1 MQERLLE
8 RPPSS
13 NGNEVTQMSEDLK
26 EAVLKYLGTVS
37 QAKNRDVARAIG
49 IEKALVDKAIAD
61 LAKEDKI
68 EYRSFGGITFI
79 AIKGKS
85 ET

>member
-1 MQERLLE
+1 M
-8 RPPSS
+8 
-13 NGNEVTQMSEDLK
+13 TEDLK
-26 EAVLKYLGTVS
+26 ESILKYLGTVS
-37 QAKNRDVARAIG
+37 QAKNRDVARAINV
-49 IEKALVDKAIAD
+49 EKALVDKAIGE

-68 EYRSFGGITFI
+68 EYRSYGGITYI

>member
-1 MQERLLE
+1 
-8 RPPSS
+8 
-13 NGNEVTQMSEDLK
+13 MSEELK
-26 EAVLKYLGTVS
+26 EKILKYLESVS
-37 QAKNRDVARAIG
+37 QARNKEVSRAIG

-68 EYRSFGGITFI
+68 EYRSFGGITYI

>member
-1 MQERLLE
+1 MQERPLE

-26 EAVLKYLGTVS
+26 EAILKYLATVS

-49 IEKALVDKAIAD
+49 IEKALVDKAIAE

>member
-1 MQERLLE
+1 MDEE
-8 RPPSS
+8 
-13 NGNEVTQMSEDLK
+13 LK
-26 EAVLKYLGTVS
+26 EKILKYLGTVS
-37 QAKNRDVARAIG
+37 QARNKEVARAIG
-49 IEKALVDKAIAD
+49 MEKAMVDKAIAE

-68 EYRSFGGITFI
+68 EYRSFGGITYI

>member
-1 MQERLLE
+1 
-8 RPPSS
+8 
-13 NGNEVTQMSEDLK
+13 MSEELK
-26 EAVLKYLGTVS
+26 EKILKYLRSVS
-37 QAKNRDVARAIG
+37 QARNKEVSRAIG
-49 IEKALVDKAIAD
+49 IEKALVDKAIGD

-68 EYRSFGGITFI
+68 EYRSFGGITYI

>member
-1 MQERLLE
+1 MRERPSE

-26 EAVLKYLGTVS
+26 EAILKYLGTVS

-49 IEKALVDKAIAD
+49 IEKALVDKAIAE

>member
-1 MQERLLE
+1 MHERPFE
-8 RPPSS
+8 QPPSS

-26 EAVLKYLGTVS
+26 EAILKYLGTVS

-49 IEKALVDKAIAD
+49 IEKALVDKAIAE

>member
-1 MQERLLE
+1 
-8 RPPSS
+8 
-13 NGNEVTQMSEDLK
+13 MSEELK
-26 EAVLKYLGTVS
+26 EKILKYLGTVS
-37 QAKNRDVARAIG
+37 QARNKEVSRAIG

-68 EYRSFGGITFI
+68 EYRSFGGITYI